1 MAEVTGDFG
10 GQPIQLNNAA
20 TEATLKQLL
29 AAMLASVAQQGKN
42 TKKDIKIQQDLEAE
56 LRKIAKGAQ
65 DFKKAQADAAA
76 ATKANTAKTE
86 EDTETKKKNTKA
98 TADAKKAQ
106 EEYKKKLEENIAMIG
121 ALNSAIENGV
131 GQINKITSSFTN
143 MGSSVT
149 AAAASLSAIPVVGNM
164 LAGVFGTVAGAAE
177 KSYKAF
183 QQSASVGANFGGS
196 INDMIRASSD
206 AGLTFD
212 QFSGVVAKNGEALA
226 LLGGSTRDGA
236 KRLAELGKEIK
247 KSPLMGELAGLGY
260 STEEVNSGM
269 AKYSSMLA
277 KTGQLEGKT
286 NAQLVAGS
294 AEYLK
299 NLDQLSRLTGQSKD
313 ALQAQQDAL
322 MADAQFR
329 SRLQGMDEAGQ
340 ARLNKLM
347 LSLPASLQ
355 KGAKE
360 FIAFG
365 GATTD
370 AGREF
375 ATFMQ
380 KGAGASN
387 AAFREIEQSG
397 TLSQKGADAVYS
409 AIKEDADALKKSG
422 TGKLIANVGNGAQQ
436 AIALDAM
443 NLSARKTT
451 TSQIQKQQEEEL
463 AAQKERTKKAQ
474 EGTNPEAMMKFQQL
488 IAETSNRFTEMVG
501 NHLPQL
507 QSMFTKLAGF
517 VESYVLPAFSLI
529 AKHIEIVVAG
539 MIALKVAQLAY
550 KAAMFVEKMKE
561 GKRPAG
567 TSADPIHT
575 TDGGKGGGLDGSNG
589 KGGKKG
595 GKAGGMKGAGGLV
608 KGVAVLG
615 AVTALVGLYDDIKDV
630 NKEVDSGDITEREG
644 TVKKGEAVGTAA
656 GTAGGA
662 WAGAAAGAAIGSVVP
677 IVGTVVGGLIGGA
690 IGGWLGGK
698 GGAMI
703 GSSVTEAVTELSMD
717 DLKKDKNLYK
727 QYLDKYNESLTRNLK
742 LGKSKEEADK
752 LAIAEANKALNVKKE
767 EIKVTKAKIEADAKA
782 ADAAKTAAATPAE
795 PAPEL
800 DFGDPQKLF
809 DSFKKRQDALS
820 GQPQVAPPAGNVP
833 APTAVVPPGGAV
845 ATPPPLK
852 QDQTKNMELIKA
864 ALQKQGITD
873 PKYIAATLGNV
884 MKETGGQSKSENLDY
899 SKTSNDR
906 IKSVFGSRA
915 AGKTDQ
921 ELNQIKSDPKQM
933 GEMMYGSSTKMGQ
946 QMGNTEP
953 GDGWKYRGR
962 GFIQLTG
969 KSNYAQASKA
979 IYGDDR
985 LVQNPDLVNDPAVAA
1000 EVSAWYMKKGKSAM
1014 AAKMGIDEKNMSQG
1028 DANLLATSQIAGGDV
1043 RKKGSYLA
1051 GEVMNKVTA
1060 YSGQMAGIAGA
1071 APSAEAAT
1079 ALAANKKSPPPAPV
1093 VAAAS
1098 AANPLTKD
1106 PSQQVAAAQPTD
1118 KNKKDTAL
1126 AQPVGQQTAPGNN
1139 NYDFGMSVAI
1149 AGQTFQAAVLKS
1161 AQLIDTTFGKFSASF
1176 DKTKSVSPNETN
1188 AKVAN
1193 ENLQKSIDTTFGK
1206 FNTDV
1211 TSRSTDKA
1219 TADTGPSN
1227 LQKIIDSIV
1236 GNFSSLFDNTKVES
1250 PDITLANENLQKS
1263 MDTAFG
1269 NFSSLFDKTNVEQPD
1284 TTALSDNT
1292 KELLSSAQMIDTTF
1306 GKFGSL
1312 FEKTQLSSP
1321 DASTAAATVSADT
1334 TKALIEKMFAD
1345 SQTQLAQLQTMKD
1358 SKTNDAV
1365 TKPGPGTGAPGA
1377 GGVSTLNEVVAS
1389 LEMLNKQIGQLIG
1402 ISRTTADLNESQ
1414 LRVQKNMG
1422 GDMFLSA

>member
-42 TKKDIKIQQDLEAE
+42 TKKDTKIQQDLEAE

-65 DFKKAQADAAA
+65 DFKKTQEDAAA

-106 EEYKKKLEENIAMIG
+106 EEYKKSLEETAAMYG
-121 ALNSAIENGV
+121 KLNAALENGI
-131 GQINKITSSFTN
+131 GYINKVTSSFTN

-196 INDMIRASSD
+196 INDMIRSSTD

-212 QFSGVVAKNGEALA
+212 QFSGVIAKNGEALA

-236 KRLAELGKEIK
+236 KRLAELGKRIK
-247 KSPLMGELAGLGY
+247 ETPLMGELAGLGY

-269 AKYSSMLA
+269 ARYSGMLA
-277 KTGQLEGKT
+277 KTGQLQGK
-286 NAQLVAGS
+286 NNDQLVAGS
-294 AEYLK
+294 ADYLK

-313 ALQAQQDAL
+313 ALKANQDAL
-322 MADAQFR
+322 YADAQYR
-329 SRLQGMDEAGQ
+329 ARLQDMDEPGQ
-340 ARLNKLM
+340 KRLDKLM

-380 KGAGASN
+380 SSAGASN

-397 TLSQKGADAVYS
+397 TLSQKGADAIYS
-409 AIKEDADALKKSG
+409 AVKADADALRKSG
-422 TGKLIANVGNGAQQ
+422 TGKLIANIGNGAQQ

-451 TSQIQKQQEEEL
+451 LSEVQVQQEKEL
-463 AAQKERTKKAQ
+463 EAQKERTKQAQ
-474 EGTNPEAMMKFQQL
+474 EGMNPQAMLKFQQM
-488 IAETSNRFTEMVG
+488 IAETSNKFTEIVG
-501 NHLPQL
+501 NQLPKL
-507 QSMFTKLAGF
+507 QTAFESLSGF
-517 VESYVLPAFSLI
+517 VKDYVLPAFSLI

-561 GKRPAG
+561 GRKPSG
-567 TSADPIHT
+567 NPGDPIRVK
-575 TDGGKGGGLDGSNG
+575 DDSPGGRDSGGGRD

-595 GKAGGMKGAGGLV
+595 GGMKGAGGLV

-644 TVKKGEAVGTAA
+644 TVKKGEAVGAAA

-677 IVGTVVGGLIGGA
+677 VVGTVVGGLIGGA
-690 IGGWLGGK
+690 IGGWLGK
-698 GGAMI
+698 TGGAMI

-727 QYLDKYNESLTRNLK
+727 KYLDRYNESLTRNLK

-767 EIKVTKAKIEADAKA
+767 EIKVTKDKIEADAKA
-782 ADAAKTAAATPAE
+782 ADAANTAAAKPAE

-800 DFGDPQKLF
+800 DFTDPQKLF

-820 GQPQVAPPAGNVP
+820 GQPQVAPPAGTVP
-833 APTAVVPPGGAV
+833 AAVVPPGGAV

-906 IKSVFGSRA
+906 IKSIFGSRA

-933 GEMMYGSSTKMGQ
+933 GEMMYGSTTKMGQ
-946 QMGNTEP
+946 QMGNSEP

-1071 APSAEAAT
+1071 PTSAEATTVLASNKNLSAQDEAKRKQ
-1079 ALAANKKSPPPAPV
+1079 ALVASQAQSPLSVKAIQDNMAKGMSQADAQKAEEQRILAKENMAKEAMAAM
-1093 VAAAS
+1093 AARDS
-1098 AANPLTKD
+1098 VK
-1106 PSQQVAAAQPTD
+1106 AQPTD
-1118 KNKKDTAL
+1118 KNKTASSAL
-1126 AQPVGQQTAPGNN
+1126 AQPVGQQNTPGNN

-1149 AGQTFQAAVLKS
+1149 AGQTFQASVLKS
-1161 AQLIDTTFGKFSASF
+1161 SQ
-1176 DKTKSVSPNETN
+1176 
-1188 AKVAN
+1188 
-1193 ENLQKSIDTTFGK
+1193 
-1206 FNTDV
+1206 
-1211 TSRSTDKA
+1211 
-1219 TADTGPSN
+1219 
-1227 LQKIIDSIV
+1227 II
-1236 GNFSSLFDNTKVES
+1236 ES
-1250 PDITLANENLQKS
+1250 
-1263 MDTAFG
+1263 
-1269 NFSSLFDKTNVEQPD
+1269 
-1284 TTALSDNT
+1284 
-1292 KELLSSAQMIDTTF
+1292 TF
-1306 GKFGSL
+1306 GKFGSP
-1312 FEKTQLSSP
+1312 FDKTKLASP
-1321 DASTAAATVSADT
+1321 DASTATATVSKDT

-1345 SQTQLAQLQTMKD
+1345 SQTQLSQLQTGKD
-1358 SKTNDAV
+1358 SKTSDIES
-1365 TKPGPGTGAPGA
+1365 KPGPGTGAPGA

>member
-1 MAEVTGDFG
+1 
-10 GQPIQLNNAA
+10 
-20 TEATLKQLL
+20 
-29 AAMLASVAQQGKN
+29 
-42 TKKDIKIQQDLEAE
+42 
-56 LRKIAKGAQ
+56 
-65 DFKKAQADAAA
+65 
-76 ATKANTAKTE
+76 
-86 EDTETKKKNTKA
+86 
-98 TADAKKAQ
+98 
-106 EEYKKKLEENIAMIG
+106 
-121 ALNSAIENGV
+121 
-131 GQINKITSSFTN
+131 
-143 MGSSVT
+143 
-149 AAAASLSAIPVVGNM
+149 
-164 LAGVFGTVAGAAE
+164 
-177 KSYKAF
+177 
-183 QQSASVGANFGGS
+183 
-196 INDMIRASSD
+196 
-206 AGLTFD
+206 
-212 QFSGVVAKNGEALA
+212 
-226 LLGGSTRDGA
+226 
-236 KRLAELGKEIK
+236 
-247 KSPLMGELAGLGY
+247 
-260 STEEVNSGM
+260 M

-443 NLSARKTT
+443 NLSARKST

-463 AAQKERTKKAQ
+463 EAQKERTKKAQ
-474 EGTNPEAMMKFQQL
+474 EGMNPEAMMKFQQL

-561 GKRPAG
+561 GKKPSG
-567 TSADPIHT
+567 NPGDPIHVK
-575 TDGGKGGGLDGSNG
+575 DGSGPDIPGGKGT
-589 KGGKKG
+589 KGKG

-630 NKEVDSGDITEREG
+630 NKEVEKGDITEREG

-782 ADAAKTAAATPAE
+782 ADAAKTAAAAPAE

-833 APTAVVPPGGAV
+833 APAAVVPPGGAV

-933 GEMMYGSSTKMGQ
+933 GEMMYGASTKMGQ

-1060 YSGQMAGIAGA
+1060 YSGQMAGIAGT

-1093 VAAAS
+1093 VAAALPTDKKLPPAPVVAAALPTDKNKTD
-1098 AANPLTKD
+1098 AANPMAKD
-1106 PSQQVAAAQPTD
+1106 PSQQVATAQPTD

-1193 ENLQKSIDTTFGK
+1193 ENLQKSIDSTFGN
-1206 FNTDV
+1206 F
-1211 TSRSTDKA
+1211 STDFANMSSTSTMANAANENLQKSIDA
-1219 TADTGPSN
+1219 TLGNFSTDFANMSSDKTTADTGPSN

-1236 GNFSSLFDNTKVES
+1236 GNFSSLFDNTKVE
-1250 PDITLANENLQKS
+1250 
-1263 MDTAFG
+1263 
-1269 NFSSLFDKTNVEQPD
+1269 QPD

-1292 KELLSSAQMIDTTF
+1292 TELLSSAQMIDTTF

-1321 DASTAAATVSADT
+1321 DASTATATVSADT

-1358 SKTNDAV
+1358 SKANDAE

>member
-42 TKKDIKIQQDLEAE
+42 TKKDTKIQQDLEAE
-56 LRKIAKGAQ
+56 LRKIAKGSQ
-65 DFKKAQADAAA
+65 EFKKAQEDASAA
-76 ATKANTAKTE
+76 LKANTKKTE
-86 EDTETKKKNTKA
+86 DATEATNKKTKSD
-98 TADAKKAQ
+98 ADAKKAQ
-106 EEYKKKLEENIAMIG
+106 QEYLKELERVSAAYGNLKE
-121 ALNSAIENGV
+121 ALENGI
-131 GQINKITSSFTN
+131 GQINKVTSTFTN

-196 INDMIRASSD
+196 INDMMRASSD
-206 AGLTFD
+206 AGMTFD
-212 QFSGVVAKNGEALA
+212 QFSGVIAKNGEALA

-260 STEEVNSGM
+260 STEDVNSGM
-269 AKYSSMLA
+269 ARYSGMLA
-277 KTGQLEGKT
+277 KTGQLQGKT
-286 NAQLVAGS
+286 NEQLVAGS
-294 AEYLK
+294 ADYLK

-313 ALQAQQDAL
+313 ALKANQDAL
-322 MADAQFR
+322 YADSQYRA
-329 SRLQGMDEAGQ
+329 RLQDMDEAGQ
-340 ARLNKLM
+340 KRLDKLM

-380 KGAGASN
+380 SSAGASN
-387 AAFREIEQSG
+387 AAFREIEASG
-397 TLSQKGADAVYS
+397 TLSQKGADAIYS
-409 AIKEDADALKKSG
+409 AVKADADALRKSG
-422 TGKLIANVGNGAQQ
+422 TGKLIANIGNGAQQ

-451 TSQIQKQQEEEL
+451 LSEVQVQQEKEL
-463 AAQKERTKKAQ
+463 EAQKERTKKAQ
-474 EGTNPEAMMKFQQL
+474 EGMNPQAMLKFQQM
-488 IAETSNRFTEMVG
+488 IAETSNKFTLMVSQHIG
-501 NHLPQL
+501 PL
-507 QSMFTKLAGF
+507 QDAFTALSGF
-517 VESYVLPAFSLI
+517 VDRFVLPAFELI
-529 AKHIEIVVAG
+529 ATHIKLVVAG

-550 KAAMFVEKMKE
+550 KAAMVVEKMRE
-561 GKRPAG
+561 GKARGTDKSRPMYVE
-567 TSADPIHT
+567 DV
-575 TDGGKGGGLDGSNG
+575 DGGGGLGGPDKKG
-589 KGGKKG
+589 KGGKGKG
-595 GKAGGMKGAGGLV
+595 GKAGGLKSAGGLV

-630 NKEVDSGDITEREG
+630 DKDVEKGDITEREG
-644 TVKKGEAVGTAA
+644 TVKKGEAVGAAA

-677 IVGTVVGGLIGGA
+677 VVGTVVGGLIGGA
-690 IGGWLGGK
+690 IGGWLGK
-698 GGAMI
+698 TGGAMI

-727 QYLDKYNESLTRNLK
+727 QYLDRYNESLTRNLK
-742 LGKSKEEADK
+742 LGRSKEESDK
-752 LAIAEANKALNVKKE
+752 LAIAEANKALKVKKE
-767 EIKVTKAKIEADAKA
+767 EIKVTKDKIEADAKA
-782 ADAAKTAAATPAE
+782 LDAAKEAAAKPAE
-795 PAPEL
+795 PPPEL
-800 DFGDPQKLF
+800 DFTDPQKLF

-820 GQPQVAPPAGNVP
+820 GQPQVAPPAGAVP
-833 APTAVVPPGGAV
+833 APGAVVPPGGAV
-845 ATPPPLK
+845 ATPPLK

-906 IKSVFGSRA
+906 IKSIFGSRA

-933 GEMMYGSSTKMGQ
+933 GEMMYGSTTKMGQ
-946 QMGNTEP
+946 QMGNSEP

-1071 APSAEAAT
+1071 PTSAAATT
-1079 ALAANKKSPPPAPV
+1079 ALAANSKSPLGVTAALAAPT
-1093 VAAAS
+1093 AAS
-1098 AANPLTKD
+1098 
-1106 PSQQVAAAQPTD
+1106 
-1118 KNKKDTAL
+1118 
-1126 AQPVGQQTAPGNN
+1126 
-1139 NYDFGMSVAI
+1139 
-1149 AGQTFQAAVLKS
+1149 TF
-1161 AQLIDTTFGKFSASF
+1161 
-1176 DKTKSVSPNETN
+1176 
-1188 AKVAN
+1188 
-1193 ENLQKSIDTTFGK
+1193 
-1206 FNTDV
+1206 
-1211 TSRSTDKA
+1211 
-1219 TADTGPSN
+1219 
-1227 LQKIIDSIV
+1227 
-1236 GNFSSLFDNTKVES
+1236 
-1250 PDITLANENLQKS
+1250 
-1263 MDTAFG
+1263 
-1269 NFSSLFDKTNVEQPD
+1269 TNVRSPFD
-1284 TTALSDNT
+1284 RS
-1292 KELLSSAQMIDTTF
+1292 KSSA
-1306 GKFGSL
+1306 
-1312 FEKTQLSSP
+1312 P
-1321 DASTAAATVSADT
+1321 DASTATAAVSKPIADNQMQSNAV
-1334 TKALIEKMFAD
+1334 KDAAGVALG
-1345 SQTQLAQLQTMKD
+1345 
-1358 SKTNDAV
+1358 N
-1365 TKPGPGTGAPGA
+1365 KPGSGMGAPGA
-1377 GGVSTLNEVVAS
+1377 GGVSTLNDVVAS
-1389 LEMLNKQIGQLIG
+1389 LEMLNKQIGQLIS

-1414 LRVQKNMG
+1414 LRVQKNLG

>member
-1 MAEVTGDFG
+1 
-10 GQPIQLNNAA
+10 
-20 TEATLKQLL
+20 
-29 AAMLASVAQQGKN
+29 
-42 TKKDIKIQQDLEAE
+42 
-56 LRKIAKGAQ
+56 
-65 DFKKAQADAAA
+65 
-76 ATKANTAKTE
+76 
-86 EDTETKKKNTKA
+86 
-98 TADAKKAQ
+98 
-106 EEYKKKLEENIAMIG
+106 
-121 ALNSAIENGV
+121 
-131 GQINKITSSFTN
+131 
-143 MGSSVT
+143 
-149 AAAASLSAIPVVGNM
+149 
-164 LAGVFGTVAGAAE
+164 
-177 KSYKAF
+177 
-183 QQSASVGANFGGS
+183 
-196 INDMIRASSD
+196 
-206 AGLTFD
+206 
-212 QFSGVVAKNGEALA
+212 
-226 LLGGSTRDGA
+226 
-236 KRLAELGKEIK
+236 
-247 KSPLMGELAGLGY
+247 
-260 STEEVNSGM
+260 
-269 AKYSSMLA
+269 
-277 KTGQLEGKT
+277 
-286 NAQLVAGS
+286 
-294 AEYLK
+294 
-299 NLDQLSRLTGQSKD
+299 
-313 ALQAQQDAL
+313 
-322 MADAQFR
+322 
-329 SRLQGMDEAGQ
+329 
-340 ARLNKLM
+340 
-347 LSLPASLQ
+347 
-355 KGAKE
+355 
-360 FIAFG
+360 
-365 GATTD
+365 
-370 AGREF
+370 
-375 ATFMQ
+375 
-380 KGAGASN
+380 
-387 AAFREIEQSG
+387 
-397 TLSQKGADAVYS
+397 
-409 AIKEDADALKKSG
+409 
-422 TGKLIANVGNGAQQ
+422 
-436 AIALDAM
+436 
-443 NLSARKTT
+443 
-451 TSQIQKQQEEEL
+451 
-463 AAQKERTKKAQ
+463 
-474 EGTNPEAMMKFQQL
+474 
-488 IAETSNRFTEMVG
+488 
-501 NHLPQL
+501 
-507 QSMFTKLAGF
+507 
-517 VESYVLPAFSLI
+517 
-529 AKHIEIVVAG
+529 
-539 MIALKVAQLAY
+539 
-550 KAAMFVEKMKE
+550 
-561 GKRPAG
+561 
-567 TSADPIHT
+567 
-575 TDGGKGGGLDGSNG
+575 
-589 KGGKKG
+589 
-595 GKAGGMKGAGGLV
+595 
-608 KGVAVLG
+608 
-615 AVTALVGLYDDIKDV
+615 
-630 NKEVDSGDITEREG
+630 
-644 TVKKGEAVGTAA
+644 
-656 GTAGGA
+656 
-662 WAGAAAGAAIGSVVP
+662 
-677 IVGTVVGGLIGGA
+677 
-690 IGGWLGGK
+690 
-698 GGAMI
+698 
-703 GSSVTEAVTELSMD
+703 
-717 DLKKDKNLYK
+717 
-727 QYLDKYNESLTRNLK
+727 
-742 LGKSKEEADK
+742 
-752 LAIAEANKALNVKKE
+752 
-767 EIKVTKAKIEADAKA
+767 
-782 ADAAKTAAATPAE
+782 
-795 PAPEL
+795 
-800 DFGDPQKLF
+800 
-809 DSFKKRQDALS
+809 
-820 GQPQVAPPAGNVP
+820 
-833 APTAVVPPGGAV
+833 
-845 ATPPPLK
+845 
-852 QDQTKNMELIKA
+852 MELIKA

-933 GEMMYGSSTKMGQ
+933 GEMMYGASTKMGQ